1 MGTPQSVDGTA
12 GFSRCAQLRLRL
24 QPEFCR
30 CLMAQFLQALT
41 EKAKETR
48 SQFGRSD
55 PGPVSATATSKAE
68 LPTSRGPAVLTES
81 VHVSATEPITSAV
94 PSTSS
99 KDLGHVS
106 TAADQPKSRD
116 DSPSSS
122 SSHKGS
128 QERRLPDKWRTYLL
142 GLAAACLAYNH
153 LGQLLQFLKHTGIGL
168 LDLVAVACLI
178 AAAPALPYLEMRR
191 TYEAMRLQ
199 AFSAGVAVKALP
211 QMSVEITAMLDE
223 IRAMRRDLGAMA
235 KKTAWLPGS

>member
-1 MGTPQSVDGTA
+1 
-12 GFSRCAQLRLRL
+12 
-24 QPEFCR
+24 
-30 CLMAQFLQALT
+30 MAQFLQALT

-48 SQFGRSD
+48 SQFARSD
-55 PGPVSATATSKAE
+55 PGPGIATATSKAE
-68 LPTSRGPAVLTES
+68 LPASRGPAGHTES
-81 VHVSATEPITSAV
+81 VHVSATEPVTPAV
-94 PSTSS
+94 PSTSR

-106 TAADQPKSRD
+106 TAADQPKSRA
-116 DSPSSS
+116 DSPSCS
-122 SSHKGS
+122 SSHKRS
-128 QERRLPDKWRTYLL
+128 QERFLPDKWRIYLL

-153 LGQLLQFLKHTGIGL
+153 LGQLLQFFKNTGIGL